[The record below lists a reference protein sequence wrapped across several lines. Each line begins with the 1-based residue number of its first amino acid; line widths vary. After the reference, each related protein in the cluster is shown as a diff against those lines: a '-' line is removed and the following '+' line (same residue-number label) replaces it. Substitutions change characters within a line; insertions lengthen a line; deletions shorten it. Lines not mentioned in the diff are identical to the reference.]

1 MLNRLSSNRIIV
13 TAQRSVSLESTKST
27 FLCPVCYENVDTLD
41 RFIVQACGQEK
52 HGCCQSCASIYFKGR
67 ISEGRLTELLCPVGI
82 AQGGCGENAGIDI
95 ESGKRAVAAS
105 ATTAEIERLIDDD
118 KAALAQFTLLTLK
131 KNDASLC
138 ECPSCKNM
146 CAPIAA
152 EAPAVTCV
160 DCGAKFCQHHA
171 WGHKAESEK
180 GEQSEAEV
188 CAAFERKMIAE
199 RRLMAS
205 EFGHKSCPMCST
217 PTVKAG
223 GCNHMTCKNCNG
235 HWCWICGKEIEN
247 GNVGWHYSQ
256 DNPESGCFH
265 FAEADQHPDVAATME
280 ARRQRHQS
288 LSKIRRELDCC
299 ASLPRFLTQLFC
311 IIFLLILA
319 LLALTILPCKKCIK
333 EKAQEVVNGA
343 IAILVGI
350 PFIAVLAALHSSW
363 ATFVLLVGFP
373 AIWLI
378 KIAVIC
384 RHQIS
389 DKDELAKVE
398 VSCSAAR
405 MYLLETIRRST
416 IQFFEG
422 MAQNEAQ
429 QPRGGVPTEPTGVA
443 LVGDG
448 AGGSGSSGGESG
460 HAEAA
465 ASTEEIRDAAP
476 VENGALGRIE
486 NV

>member
-1 MLNRLSSNRIIV
+1 M
-13 TAQRSVSLESTKST
+13 RSLRK
-27 FLCPVCYENVDTLD
+27 ENDRRETLD
-41 RFIVQACGQEK
+41 GF
-52 HGCCQSCASIYFKGR
+52 
-67 ISEGRLTELLCPVGI
+67 
-82 AQGGCGENAGIDI
+82 
-95 ESGKRAVAAS
+95 
-105 ATTAEIERLIDDD
+105 
-118 KAALAQFTLLTLK
+118 
-131 KNDASLC
+131 
-138 ECPSCKNM
+138 
-146 CAPIAA
+146 
-152 EAPAVTCV
+152 
-160 DCGAKFCQHHA
+160 
-171 WGHKAESEK
+171 
-180 GEQSEAEV
+180 
-188 CAAFERKMIAE
+188 
-199 RRLMAS
+199 

-311 IIFLLILA
+311 IISTDACPARPDNIA
-319 LLALTILPCKKCIK
+319 VQEVHK

-350 PFIAVLAALHSSW
+350 PFIAVLAALHISW

-416 IQFFEG
+416 IQFLKAWRK
-422 MAQNEAQ
+422 MKLSNL
-429 QPRGGVPTEPTGVA
+429 GVA
-443 LVGDG
+443 CQPSQLALPLWAMVLVAVAAVVANLDTQ
-448 AGGSGSSGGESG
+448 
-460 HAEAA
+460 AA
-465 ASTEEIRDAAP
+465 ASTEIRDAAP

-486 NV
+486 NGIF